1 MAQNSTFIQLFIDDD
16 KLIGEVSSSISTSM
30 DVIDVSSKADVRAR
44 EILPGRIAESISFES
59 LADDTNASDYGYAT
73 AYGAMVAGTS
83 VAFVIKRVDSA
94 GVQINGSQQ
103 IAGSGYITSL
113 TMDNPDNDRSTMSG
127 TLEVDDDIAITTYT
141 APS

>member
-59 LADDTNASDYGYAT
+59 LADDTNSSDYGYAA

-83 VAFVIKRVDSA
+83 VAFVIKRVDAA

-103 IAGSGYITSL
+103 IAGDGYITSL

-127 TLEVDDDIAITTYT
+127 TLEIDDDIEITTYT
-141 APS
+141 APE